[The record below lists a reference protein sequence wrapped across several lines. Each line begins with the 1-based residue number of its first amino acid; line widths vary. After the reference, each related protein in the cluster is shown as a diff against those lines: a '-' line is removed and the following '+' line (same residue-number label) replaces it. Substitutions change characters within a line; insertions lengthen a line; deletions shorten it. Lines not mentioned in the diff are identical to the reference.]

1 MKLPDYIHKLTS
13 KFAYDLWQERGFPMG
28 SPEIDWEAERTLE
41 DFADRASRTI
51 GGVVANNASGICCGT
66 AQNSY
71 KTISLTFL
79 LPSGTRI
86 DTAAN
91 ATPFFLSFYESKH
104 R

>member
-1 MKLPDYIHKLTS
+1 MFHANLALAPHGYRLGPD
-13 KFAYDLWQERGFPMG
+13 P
-28 SPEIDWEAERTLE
+28 
-41 DFADRASRTI
+41 ASSSVCTI

-86 DTAAN
+86 NTAAN
-91 ATPFFLSFYESKH
+91 ATPFFLSFL
-104 R
+104 